1 MFATILEI
9 VKKLLALVYDLKPTA
24 FESKEKAK
32 KEADDQQQSFWDDRS
47 L

>member
-9 VKKLLALVYDLKPTA
+9 VKKLLSLIQELRPTA
-24 FESKEKAK
+24 FEKKEEAK
-32 KEADDQQQSFWDDRS
+32 KEADDQQQKFWDDRS